1 MLFSANEVLL
11 LGLKIAKINEVEQQ
25 RLGQPTCREI
35 FGSMYGSPPHA
46 CAQIWQE
53 LCNTDV
59 EDARIPDGQQNEK
72 GFKMFMMAQFMLW
85 VYPKNRRILQ
95 VMFHPVGEKNTY
107 GTQLWTWI
115 ARIAAMITEKIKWQD
130 RFDDPDAEVFL
141 VTVDGVDCRTWE
153 KRDHPTMPFDKKL
166 HSHKFKHASLKYE
179 IAVAIYSDHIVWVN
193 GPFRGGKHDLTI
205 LREGQED
212 NSGSLLERIP
222 EGKFMITDRGYRTG
236 SVEEMKKIAYKRN
249 DDPIQLK
256 RHKGRATC
264 RHETVNA
271 RIKQFQAVAETFRH
285 GKDKHEMAFKA
296 ICVIVQYHL
305 DLGVAML
312 YNI

>member
-1 MLFSANEVLL
+1 MVYSANEVLFM
-11 LGLKIAKINEVEQQ
+11 GLKIAKLSEGDQQ
-25 RLGQPTCREI
+25 RLGQSTCR
-35 FGSMYGSPPHA
+35 SMFSALYGSPPHA
-46 CAQIWQE
+46 CAQIWQD

-59 EDARIPDGQQNEK
+59 ENAKIPNGEQNEK
-72 GFKMFMMAQFMLW
+72 GFKIFMMAQYMLW

-95 VMFHPVGEKNTY
+95 VVFYPVGEKNTY
-107 GTQLWTWI
+107 GANLWAWI
-115 ARIAAMITEKIKWQD
+115 RRIAAMITEKIKWID
-130 RFDDPDAEVFL
+130 RFNDPDAEIFL

-166 HSHKFKHASLKYE
+166 HSHKFKHAALKYE

-205 LREGQED
+205 LREGEED
-212 NSGSLLERIP
+212 TNESLLERIP
-222 EGKFMITDRGYRTG
+222 QGKFMVADRGYRTG
-236 SVEEMKKIAYKRN
+236 SEQELRKIAFKRN
-249 DDPIQLK
+249 DDPIELK
-256 RHKGRATC
+256 RFKARATC

-271 RIKQFQAVAETFRH
+271 RIKQFNAVAETFRH

-305 DLGVAML
+305 DLGIAML
-312 YNI
+312 YNM